1 MTLHIHKNNFR
12 EDALERH
19 ILHGLVCEWK
29 QALWVLPPTHRNA
42 MRAPLFS
49 IRPMKTRWGYWLGKN
64 REISLS
70 RRLVFDHSWDAVRE
84 VLLHEM
90 AHQFSEEVLGDH
102 NEPPH
107 GPLFQRACYLIRAN
121 PKATGNYRPL
131 DERIAHES
139 SSAED
144 KMMLRVKKLLALAKS
159 QNKHEAEAAM
169 AKAHDLIRKNNID
182 LLAKDEHRDFISAF
196 VGKPAL
202 RHPREDYNLAH
213 LLQDFYFV
221 TGIWVTSYVMEKEK
235 MGRVLEIMGTE
246 RNIHLASYI
255 YDFVRNFIDLQW
267 AEYNEDKGL
276 KRRRKTDFATGVIQG
291 FRSKLESQTSRKE
304 NTRDKLALIKIED
317 PLLEKYVLYKHPHIT
332 NIRKRIPMQDA
343 KVLNDGKSVGKKL
356 VIHKGI
362 TEKGTKR
369 RLFIEN

>member
-1 MTLHIHKNNFR
+1 MTLHIHKNNLGE
-12 EDALERH
+12 EDLERH

-29 QALWVLPPTHRNA
+29 QALWVLTHTHRNA

-49 IRPMKTRWGYWLGKN
+49 IRLMKTRWGYWLGKN

-90 AHQFSEEVLGDH
+90 GHQFSEEVLGGH

-107 GPLFQRACYLIRAN
+107 GPLFQRACYLLRAN
-121 PKATGNYRPL
+121 PKASGSYRPL
-131 DERIAHES
+131 DERIVHES

-169 AKAHDLIRKNNID
+169 AKAHELIRKNNID
-182 LLAKDEHRDFISAF
+182 LLAKDENRDFTSVF
-196 VGKPAL
+196 VGKSAL
-202 RHPREDYNLAH
+202 RHPREDYHLAH

-221 TGIWVTSYVMEKEK
+221 TGIWVTSYVLEKGK
-235 MGRVLEIMGTE
+235 MGRVLEIIGTE
-246 RNIHLASYI
+246 KNIYLASYI

-267 AEYNEDKGL
+267 AEYNKDKGL

-291 FRSKLESQTSRKE
+291 FRSKLESQTSKE
-304 NTRDKLALIKIED
+304 EKTRDELALIKIED
-317 PLLEKYVLYKHPHIT
+317 PLLEKYVSYKYPHT
-332 NIRKRIPMQDA
+332 TTFRKGASMQDP

-356 VIHKGI
+356 VIYKGI